1 MLTLVAFAE
10 SWHPEFFADLSEW
23 RVVELVFYK
32 IGIARCLRK
41 HPGMVH
47 GDITI
52 LVFTVIAAAIVAT
65 AIYLIRKYDEGRKG
79 PPPTPVQPKAR
90 QRNMPPPAGPK
101 PAQGKSAEQVFRE
114 AFPGVRFAPI
124 AFKPF
129 CVRAEACQLR
139 EKVTGEQQPG
149 IRIDVSGGV
158 EVANDVTVDLIV
170 TMEDVTDGASQ
181 PVYATQDRYQDEQ
194 TGQFVLRTTIGK
206 VTQPGRPD
214 SGWTSVGVIPFS
226 NIRAPKSGGR
236 ILRLSCL
243 AVPSDISG
251 LTVVD
256 ERLRSGMLAAATVN
270 FEVALVRKGYVE
282 QRFARQNA
290 AGLVV
295 CLSFAFAT
303 HAFRDAHRAESF
315 ARVWM
320 DRHLAQMKGE
330 DEGLVAQTRVS
341 IEAAFAMAR
350 VTKTDLRVA
359 CRELLAYEVADMAQ
373 EGLGLCVEIGRS
385 DDVIPAD
392 IMIELKAL
400 CRELGLGLDALQ
412 RHASASAPGAAA
424 DDDQEC
430 ATLIGLDLRWDSRR
444 IRRHL
449 LDQFMKWNSRHPKDA
464 TERATITRRLEA
476 IAKLRQ
482 RYL

>member
-1 MLTLVAFAE
+1 MNVYA
-10 SWHPEFFADLSEW
+10 
-23 RVVELVFYK
+23 Y
-32 IGIARCLRK
+32 
-41 HPGMVH
+41 
-47 GDITI
+47 
-52 LVFTVIAAAIVAT
+52 IAAALVLAGVGV
-65 AIYLIRKYDEGRKG
+65 YLYLWRKDKADETPPPSPPPPRRNAR
-79 PPPTPVQPKAR
+79 PPPTSKSSAP
-90 QRNMPPPAGPK
+90 
-101 PAQGKSAEQVFRE
+101 KSAEQVFRE
-114 AFPGVRFAPI
+114 AFPGVRVPPPTFM
-124 AFKPF
+124 PF
-129 CVRAEACQLR
+129 RIRAEACQLR
-139 EKVTGEQQPG
+139 EKVSGEQQPG
-149 IRIDVSGGV
+149 LRIDVCGGI

-194 TGQFVLRTTIGK
+194 TGQFVLRTTMGK

-303 HAFRDAHRAESF
+303 HAFRDARRAESF

-320 DRHLAQMKGE
+320 DRHLARMKGE
-330 DEGLVAQTRVS
+330 DDGLVAQTRVS

-464 TERATITRRLEA
+464 TERETITRRLEA